1 MNLPSF
7 ASQRPRRSPILVP
20 AAGRTNPERGAALI
34 LAFLCVMILVVVM
47 GQLTVSST
55 VDRSV
60 ALNSLK
66 DVQYEGAARGAMEI
80 AISLLLRDAKDE
92 QSQSEGAGADEGGG
106 GGFGGFGGGG
116 NADGGGGEE
125 EAPTDTLLDLWA
137 DEGETTQQ
145 FGEGVEVRIRIID
158 EDRKLNLL
166 TLVAEDEDYRDAF
179 QDRLVRLLDT
189 FREDSKHDL
198 TYGDAQDIA
207 SGIKDWLSGHQRPKD
222 VPRPAQSTDEKDESN
237 KVYSED
243 RWTKG
248 EGEKLEVIFPLTM
261 DEFLNVDE
269 VTEFILRGFIEDDT
283 YVPGLEDV
291 CTIYS
296 NLVFDEERVTGADDE
311 DEEEFKTPF
320 GQDDD
325 EEAGDNGDDTE
336 PETDEDGGL
345 VATETNHGRVNINT
359 VSLPVLRCLLMNEQL
374 SHSIVDKVHEFRTN
388 AWDDDILNRAKS
400 FQGHFGEDDDDK
412 AKDEDSDSFGE
423 DQKDFTFSSTDEVI
437 DKVQDYFNG
446 RFDVSEDAKSS
457 LAGLIAVKSHVF
469 TIMLEMRRTDG
480 STNAMDRNAEWV
492 PPDRIYRAVVWRRA
506 SEEGANECLTLVPL
520 HVWTGAVPP
529 DTEDYR
535 KKFPFG
541 F

>member
-1 MNLPSF
+1 
-7 ASQRPRRSPILVP
+7 
-20 AAGRTNPERGAALI
+20 
-34 LAFLCVMILVVVM
+34 MILVVVM

-66 DVQYEGAARGAMEI
+66 DVQYYGAAQGALEVG
-80 AISLLLRDAKDE
+80 ISLLLRDAKDE
-92 QSQSEGAGADEGGG
+92 QAQSEGGGEDGGG
-106 GGFGGFGGGG
+106 GGFGGGGFGDSGGT
-116 NADGGGGEE
+116 ADGSEGED
-125 EAPTDTLLDLWA
+125 APSDSMLDLWG

-166 TLVAEDEDYRDAF
+166 TLVSADEDHRDAF

-189 FREDSKHDL
+189 FREDTKHDL

-207 SGIKDWLSGHQRPKD
+207 NGIKDWLTGEQRPKD
-222 VPRPAQSTDEKDESN
+222 VPRPVQSTDEKEESS

-248 EGEKLEVIFPLTM
+248 EGEDLDVIFPLTM
-261 DEFLNVDE
+261 DEFLHVDE
-269 VTEFILRGFIEDDT
+269 MSEFILRGFMDDDT

-291 CTIYS
+291 CTIYT
-296 NLVFDEERVTGADDE
+296 NLVFDEGRIAGTEDDDE
-311 DEEEFKTPF
+311 EDNFRAPF
-320 GQDDD
+320 GQDDEEEEEGAQD
-325 EEAGDNGDDTE
+325 EE

-359 VSLPVLRCLLMNEQL
+359 VPLAVLRALMMNEEL
-374 SHSIVDKVHEFRTN
+374 SHSIIDKVHEFRTN
-388 AWDDDILNRAKS
+388 AWDEDIINRANS
-400 FQGHFGEDDDDK
+400 FQGRFGDDEADDRN
-412 AKDEDSDSFGE
+412 KDEDSDSFGE
-423 DQKDFTFSSTDEVI
+423 DQTDFTFTSTDEVI

-446 RFDVSEDAKSS
+446 RFDVSEDAKTK
-457 LAGLIAVKSHVF
+457 LADLIAVKSHVF

-480 STNAMDRNAEWV
+480 ATSASDRDSEWV

-506 SEEGANECLTLVPL
+506 AEEGANECLTVVPL
-520 HVWTGAVPP
+520 HVWTGVVPP

-535 KKFPFG
+535 EKFPFG